1 VAGAPTGL
9 TLRRHRDLDGLRR
22 TPWIRRALVGLLL
35 LFSLAGVLNVFG
47 QVPTAKTAEAPEA
60 TLEVKAPSHVR
71 SGLFYELR
79 FTIDAREELRDA
91 LLVLG
96 RGWIDGITLN
106 TIEPGPLGEA
116 SRNGEL
122 ALQLGRIPAGD
133 RYVLWV
139 QAQVNPTTVARR
151 TARAE
156 LYDGD
161 RRLLVSERTLTVF
174 P

>member
-1 VAGAPTGL
+1 MAAPVGL
-9 TLRRHRDLDGLRR
+9 TLKRHRDLEGLRR
-22 TPWIRRALVGLLL
+22 TPWIRRALVALLVG
-35 LFSLAGVLNVFG
+35 FALAGLLNVFG

-60 TLEVKAPSHVR
+60 TLQVKAPSQVR

-79 FTIDAREELRDA
+79 FTIDARQELRDA

-116 SRNGEL
+116 SRNGDL
-122 ALQLGRIPAGD
+122 ALQLGRIPAGN

-151 TARAE
+151 IARVE
-156 LYDGD
+156 LYDGE